1 MEENHDVIILG
12 AGMSGIAAALRLQH
26 YGYDVVILE
35 SRDRIGGRIHTD
47 NSLGASLDKGASWIS
62 GIRENPIYKLA
73 DKYNIKLKRVDEGES
88 YSVYDHDGTKLDN
101 VFQSKMKYE
110 WTDFLHFMQNE
121 QSHVGIRKTL
131 GSVVQQYLLKNK
143 LSPDIQ
149 SDFEYAIS
157 MLENDWAGS
166 VEKLSA
172 KYWDHIGYILPGGQD
187 VFPDGYMTIVNG
199 LVKELGEEKIRRN
212 HVVKTVKYD
221 DNGVKVILE
230 NQNIF
235 NGKYVICTFPLGVLK
250 KNHSELFMPNLPGEK
265 ITAIR
270 HIGMGIFHKT
280 YLKFPQVFW
289 QEDADKA
296 WINYV
301 SEKKGVWNTFVNM
314 YKVNGQPILLG
325 LNAADYAE
333 EIEPRS
339 KDEIVREAMKVLR
352 TIYKEKTLDPVDS
365 LVTTWLNDPFSYG
378 AYSYVGVNGTPDDY
392 DKIAAPVKNEPGT
405 TYRVFFA
412 GEATTKFY
420 PATVHGAY
428 MTGLREANRIYA
440 FDKKLREPS
449 EQQFPDEKE
458 WLVFPEQVICPV
470 GKDLIVQKQVIGG
483 KTRLIPHC
491 VTPQEKAQK
500 VDGKEWLDSITST
513 PWDYF

>member
-1 MEENHDVIILG
+1 
-12 AGMSGIAAALRLQH
+12 
-26 YGYDVVILE
+26 
-35 SRDRIGGRIHTD
+35 
-47 NSLGASLDKGASWIS
+47 LDKGASWIS

-73 DKYNIKLKRVDEGES
+73 EKFDAKLERVDEGES
-88 YSVYDHDGTKLDN
+88 YSVYDYDGTKLDH

-110 WTDFLHFMQNE
+110 WDDFLKFMQKE
-121 QSHVGIRKTL
+121 QHQVGVRKTL
-131 GSVVQQYLLKNK
+131 GSVVQQYMLKNK
-143 LSPDIQ
+143 LSPDNER
-149 SDFEYAIS
+149 DFEYAIS
-157 MLENDWAGS
+157 ELENDWAGS

-187 VFPDGYMTIVNG
+187 VFRDGYGKIVDG
-199 LVKELGEEKIRRN
+199 LVDELGKEKIHIN
-212 HVVKTVKYD
+212 CIVKTVKYD
-221 DNGVKVILE
+221 DNGVKIILE
-230 NQNIF
+230 NQDIF
-235 NGKYVICTFPLGVLK
+235 HGKYVVCTFPLGVLQ
-250 KNHSELFMPNLPGEK
+250 KNHSELFVPNLPNEK
-265 ITAIR
+265 ITAIN

-280 YLKFPQVFW
+280 YLKFPKVFW
-289 QEDADKA
+289 EDDQDKA

-325 LNAADYAE
+325 LNAADYAQ
-333 EIEPRS
+333 EIEPQP
-339 KDEIVREAMKVLR
+339 KDKIVEEAMKVLR
-352 TIYKEKTLDPVDS
+352 TIYKDKTLDPLDS
-365 LVTTWLNDPFSYG
+365 IVTTWYNDPFSHG

-392 DKIAAPVKNEPGT
+392 DTIASPVKNEPGT

-449 EQQFPDEKE
+449 EQQLPDEKE
-458 WLVFPEQVICPV
+458 WLVFPEQVICPT
-470 GKDLIVQKQVIGG
+470 GKSLIVQKQVIDG

-491 VTPQEKAQK
+491 VTPQEKTQK
-500 VDGKEWLDSITST
+500 VDGKEWFDSLIST